1 MLKIRNLS
9 HYYFWFLVVVALIL
23 TGFGLLIIRAGYN
36 QWIQTLWHACQS
48 GFQNLLEHR
57 ALTWQLIIL
66 ILIFVVIIR
75 GCWSIVEQMW
85 NTQQLVRLFFP
96 LRETP
101 PARLR
106 GLLESQG
113 LPAESIVFLNLTTN
127 HAFCLGFWQPRIWL
141 TAGLVNLLTDEEL
154 TAVLAHEA
162 YHYRHR
168 DPLRLLIARALRA
181 AFFFL
186 PLIGNL
192 AKAIELQQETEAD
205 QSSIWHLG
213 DDLPL
218 LSALQKLLSQEI
230 SGKAFPRAAY
240 SPFNVTE
247 ARLRRL
253 IYPAQYTPFHWR
265 DTLVNWVISIGM
277 VMFLNGIGLLSAQP
291 VNQHQE
297 ITACV
302 IEETTN
308 PLQTQLPLPQY

>member
-1 MLKIRNLS
+1 M
-9 HYYFWFLVVVALIL
+9 
-23 TGFGLLIIRAGYN
+23 
-36 QWIQTLWHACQS
+36 
-48 GFQNLLEHR
+48 LEHR

-75 GCWSIVEQMW
+75 GCWSLVEQVW

-113 LPAESIVFLNLTTN
+113 LSAESTVFLNLTTN

-154 TAVLAHEA
+154 TAVLTHEV
-162 YHYRHR
+162 HHCRHR
-168 DPLRLLIARALRA
+168 DPLRLLIVRALRA

-205 QSSIWHLG
+205 QSTIRHLG
-213 DDLPL
+213 DDYRSYYMP
-218 LSALQKLLSQEI
+218 
-230 SGKAFPRAAY
+230 
-240 SPFNVTE
+240 
-247 ARLRRL
+247 
-253 IYPAQYTPFHWR
+253 YT
-265 DTLVNWVISIGM
+265 S
-277 VMFLNGIGLLSAQP
+277 
-291 VNQHQE
+291 
-297 ITACV
+297 C
-302 IEETTN
+302 
-308 PLQTQLPLPQY
+308 